1 MNNQECK
8 IRLEIVNVNSD
19 ERVFFPFSIRTSK
32 YSGSCNNINDAY
44 AKLWFPDVVKN
55 MNLKIFHL
63 MLRTNETRH
72 VKWHE
77 TCKCKCRIDGSVSNN
92 KQRWNEVKYR
102 CECKKLIDKGA
113 CDKGFNWSPSNCECE
128 CNKLCD
134 IGEYLDYK
142 NCNCRKKL
150 VDKLVQECTEN
161 VEEVKLAKITQVE
174 NKNKYKCSSCTLY
187 IVLFSIT
194 FTINFWIGT
203 YFVYYKYRNWNVK
216 ERFYFSNNNY

>member
-1 MNNQECK
+1 
-8 IRLEIVNVNSD
+8 
-19 ERVFFPFSIRTSK
+19 
-32 YSGSCNNINDAY
+32 
-44 AKLWFPDVVKN
+44 

-92 KQRWNEVKYR
+92 KQRWNEVKCR
-102 CECKKLIDKGA
+102 CEFKKLIDKGA

-194 FTINFWIGT
+194 FTINF
-203 YFVYYKYRNWNVK
+203 
-216 ERFYFSNNNY
+216 